1 MKAGAATLTLDCDMG
16 AFLRSMSR
24 AAGSVTRYRLR
35 KVSLGRDRRMR
46 EVEFEESWGKFIPIK
61 SWWAMA
67 ELNCRP
73 LACQAKHAQI
83 VGFAIVGLTAIRLI
97 MLALRRY

>member
-24 AAGSVTRYRLR
+24 AAESVTRYRLR

-46 EVEFEESWGKFIPIK
+46 EVEFEESWGKFIPSSVFLAM
-61 SWWAMA
+61 SWIGEQILEWMRRLNA
-67 ELNCRP
+67 ERD
-73 LACQAKHAQI
+73 
-83 VGFAIVGLTAIRLI
+83 
-97 MLALRRY
+97 